1 MRTPTPERIFSN
13 LSQYGGYLLALL
25 FIIIPG
31 ACIDK
36 QEILKEGTRVT
47 IPGDDISMAGILY
60 TPGDP
65 GKSDPAVIVLH
76 GWLEPEENGADM
88 VSIVAWHLAREG
100 YVSLALSMR
109 GWPDTGGRDDCGGRQ
124 PFDVVQAVQWLSRQP
139 GVNPDRIGLLGFSQG
154 GQVALL
160 AAGLTPKIKAV
171 AAFFPVT
178 DLERWAQTTR
188 TPGIKDAYI
197 PEVCAKDLGL
207 KAKSPIYAACAI
219 NAPTLL
225 IHGDQD
231 TRVPMDQSLDMAKA
245 MLDCGKKVQLQ
256 LVKGGEH
263 MLKKGH
269 KGWLEAWEYAK
280 KFFSEHLKR
289 ITPAKP
295 AKPNIFNRNAPMRQ
309 KAPFPEKSGGILQK
323 R

>member
-1 MRTPTPERIFSN
+1 MI
-13 LSQYGGYLLALL
+13 LLVIT
-25 FIIIPG
+25 FTG

-47 IPGDDISMAGILY
+47 IPGDDITMAGILY
-60 TPGDP
+60 GPQDP

-100 YVSLALSMR
+100 YVAMALSMR

-124 PFDVVQAVQWLSRQP
+124 PFDVVRAVQWLSRQP
-139 GVNPDRIGLLGFSQG
+139 GVNPNRIGLMGFSQG

-160 AAGLTPKIKAV
+160 TAGLTPKVKAV
-171 AAFFPVT
+171 VAFFPVA
-178 DLERWAQTTR
+178 DLEKWAQTTE
-188 TPGIKDAYI
+188 TPAIKDAYI
-197 PEVCAKDLGL
+197 PEVCAKGLGL
-207 KAKSPIYAACAI
+207 KAKSPINAACAI

-225 IHGDQD
+225 IHGDRD
-231 TRVPMDQSLDMAKA
+231 TRVSMDQSLQMAKA

-263 MLKKGH
+263 TLKKGH
-269 KGWLEAWEYAK
+269 KGWIEAWEHAK
-280 KFFSEHLKR
+280 KFFAEHLKQMP
-289 ITPAKP
+289 PAKAAMP
-295 AKPNIFNRNAPMRQ
+295 DILKRNAPMQQ
-309 KAPFPEKSGGILQK
+309 KAPFPKNSGGILQGG
-323 R
+323 

>member
-1 MRTPTPERIFSN
+1 MQNPTLKKTTLKPPKYWIYVLTFF
-13 LSQYGGYLLALL
+13 

-65 GKSDPAVIVLH
+65 GESDPAVIVLH
-76 GWLEPEENGADM
+76 GWLEPGENGAEM

-100 YVSLALSMR
+100 YVALALSMR
-109 GWPDTGGRDDCGGRQ
+109 GWPHTGGKDDCGGRQ

-139 GVNPDRIGLLGFSQG
+139 GVNPKRIGLLGFSQG

-160 AAGLTPKIKAV
+160 AAGLTPKVKAV
-171 AAFFPVT
+171 VAFFPVT
-178 DLERWAQTTR
+178 NLERWAQTTQ
-188 TPGIKDAYI
+188 TPGIKEAYV

-207 KAKSPIYAACAI
+207 KAKSPINGACAI

-225 IHGDQD
+225 IHGEQD
-231 TRVPMDQSLDMAKA
+231 TRVPMDQSLEMAKA
-245 MLDCGKKVQLQ
+245 MLDCGKKAQLQ

-263 MLKKGH
+263 TLKKGH
-269 KGWLEAWEYAK
+269 KGWLEAWEHTK
-280 KFFSEHLKR
+280 KFLAEHLKQNP
-289 ITPAKP
+289 IEKP
-295 AKPNIFNRNAPMRQ
+295 I
-309 KAPFPEKSGGILQK
+309 KAGSGGMDH